1 MFERKENQYNFLI
14 RILRKDLKKVEE
26 IQRYNVIEDN
36 EGDKNGTQLVVKG
49 LEVPKELSSDSP
61 TVYECVLLI

>member
-1 MFERKENQYNFLI
+1 M
-14 RILRKDLKKVEE
+14 EE

-36 EGDKNGTQLVVKG
+36 EGDKNGAQLVVKG

-61 TVYECVLLI
+61 TVYEFVLLI